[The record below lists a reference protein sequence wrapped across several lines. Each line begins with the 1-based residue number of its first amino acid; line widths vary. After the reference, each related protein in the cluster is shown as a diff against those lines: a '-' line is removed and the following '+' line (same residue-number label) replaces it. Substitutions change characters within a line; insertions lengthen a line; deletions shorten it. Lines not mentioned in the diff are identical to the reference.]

1 MNSPFEITKAIQT
14 LISTIERQA
23 TRNLT
28 ISFPHNDGPEGVL
41 LLVNRLNAY
50 EALSRDFQF
59 SAELL
64 SNKPDLELKD
74 LNGKMVTIALKR
86 EDGGKRYFNGYIHD
100 FRFVKNDAGFSYYDM
115 VVLPWLAFLRHRKDN
130 YLFHDKT
137 VVEQTEDIFSDYLAA
152 DWKSNNLG
160 ANEPMTFACQYDE
173 SDYNYLHRRWEAL
186 GWHYHYEHRED
197 GHTLMLS
204 GDSTLCEDIGDG
216 DNAISWQ
223 GDSGIQKPGLNS
235 FSAVRTLASTH
246 YAASSFD
253 FKGPRPLLENVPS
266 VNQQG
271 KVPKLEVYEYAGAY
285 GFKDGKAGEAFVRLR
300 MEELEA
306 AAKHFEG
313 VGDDDRVL
321 VGHAFKLT
329 GHTSLLD
336 MIPGQ
341 GPDKDD
347 THFLITE
354 VVHNITNNYET
365 GQSDPAQYRN
375 RISCIRRK
383 IPWRPGRGFNSIE
396 PRIYGIQT
404 ARVVGP
410 SGEEVYTD
418 EYNRVKVQFHWD
430 RKGNLDAGSS
440 AWLRLLT
447 DLAGQ
452 NFGTTFTPRI
462 GQEVAVQWLDGNPDH
477 PVITGSFYNR
487 DNMPPRFNHVGDLP
501 GNRYV
506 FGTKTKEVFGT
517 QFVQVMHDNTP
528 GQISYQAACEYRMGS
543 LTIGEIRSPRS
554 GGRADP
560 RGEGFEL
567 RTDGV
572 GAVRGGQGL
581 LFSTEPQEQARGPVL
596 ARDSLQGLVDVM
608 QGIVAELGRLSE
620 VHHASGTDPE
630 KLKAWSERLK
640 QWEYGSNTEP
650 NKKGGGAP
658 IVAVSA
664 AAGAGIASH
673 DNLLLGAQTN
683 IDAVSG
689 GHTQLSAAGETR
701 LRAGRGFSAFTDK
714 GGMEIIAGQGDIGI
728 EAHGG
733 HVRIFGAKSITV
745 GAAEDLTL
753 SGKTVKVCAEGAQ
766 TAWGSGSITEQASGA
781 FAIQSASFGH
791 SGGGGGA
798 PIVLNLP
805 GSTFSTNERYV
816 IRHRAS
822 GRPKANQG
830 YRIELDDGRI
840 SQGVTDE
847 QGRTELAA
855 ADAMRIAKVILLK
868 R

>member
-1 MNSPFEITKAIQT
+1 MNSPFEITKAIKT

-28 ISFPHNDGPEGVL
+28 ISFPHKDGPEGAQ
-41 LLVNRLNAY
+41 LLVNRLSAY

-64 SNKPDLELKD
+64 SDKPDLELKD
-74 LNGKMVTIALKR
+74 LNGKMVTITLKQ
-86 EDGGKRYFNGYIHD
+86 EDGGTRHFNGYVQD
-100 FRFVKNDAGFSYYDM
+100 FRFVKNDSGFSYYDM
-115 VVLPWLAFLRHRKDN
+115 VALPWLAFLRHRKDN
-130 YLFHDKT
+130 YLFHGKT
-137 VVEQTEDIFSDYLAA
+137 MVEQTEAIFSDYLAH
-152 DWKSNNLG
+152 DWKMKNLG
-160 ANEPMTFACQYDE
+160 TDEPMTFACQYDE

-186 GWHYHYEHRED
+186 GWHYYYEHRED
-197 GHTLMLS
+197 GHTLILS
-204 GDSTLCEDIGDG
+204 GDSTLCADIGDG
-216 DNAISWQ
+216 DNAITWQ
-223 GDSGIQKPGLNS
+223 GDSGIQKTGLNS

-246 YAASSFD
+246 FAASSFD
-253 FKGPRPLLENVPS
+253 FKGPRPQMSEVRTINE
-266 VNQQG
+266 QG
-271 KVPKLEVYEYAGAY
+271 KVPTLEVYEYAGAH

-321 VGHAFKLT
+321 PGYAFKLS
-329 GHTSLLD
+329 GHKSLLD
-336 MIPGQ
+336 RIPGQ

-354 VVHNITNNYET
+354 VVHTITNNYET
-365 GQSDPAQYRN
+365 GQSEPAQYRN

-418 EYNRVKVQFHWD
+418 KYNRVKVQFHWD
-430 RKGNLDAGSS
+430 REGNLDEGSS
-440 AWLRLLT
+440 AWLRLMT

-452 NFGTTFTPRI
+452 GFGSTYTPRI

-477 PVITGSFYNR
+477 PVITGSFYNE
-487 DNMPPRFNHVGDLP
+487 DNMPPRFSDVGDLP
-501 GNRYV
+501 GNRYM

-528 GQISYQAACEYRMGS
+528 GQISYQASCEYRMGA
-543 LTIGEIRSPRS
+543 LTIGDIRFPRS
-554 GGRADP
+554 EGRAEP

-567 RTDGV
+567 RTDSIGT
-572 GAVRGGQGL
+572 VRGGEGL
-581 LFSTEPQEQARGPVL
+581 YFTTELQQQARGPVL
-596 ARDSLQGLVDVM
+596 ARDSLHGLVDVM
-608 QGIVAELGRLSE
+608 LEIVAELGKQAE
-620 VHHASGTDPE
+620 AHHASGTDPE
-630 KLKAWSERLK
+630 KLKKWGERLK
-640 QWEYGSNTEP
+640 QWEFGSNTEP

-658 IVAVSA
+658 ILAVNA
-664 AAGAGIASH
+664 VAGAGVASH
-673 DNLLLGAQTN
+673 DNLLLAAQTN

-689 GHTQLSAAGETR
+689 GHTQLSAAGQTR
-701 LRAGRGFSAFTDK
+701 LRSGRGLSAFADK
-714 GGMEIIAGQGDIGI
+714 GGIEAIAGSGDIAI

-733 HVRIFGAKSITV
+733 HVRIFGAKSITL

-753 SGKTVKVCAEGAQ
+753 SGKTVKICAEGAQ
-766 TAWGSGSITEQASGA
+766 TAWGGGSITEQASGA
-781 FAIQSASFGH
+781 YVINSASFGH
-791 SGGGGGA
+791 SGGGDGA
-798 PIVLNLP
+798 PIALNLP
-805 GSTFSTNERYV
+805 GSAFSTNERYV

-822 GRPKANQG
+822 GRPKANQR

-855 ADAMRIAKVILLK
+855 ADAIRISKVILLK
-868 R
+868 S